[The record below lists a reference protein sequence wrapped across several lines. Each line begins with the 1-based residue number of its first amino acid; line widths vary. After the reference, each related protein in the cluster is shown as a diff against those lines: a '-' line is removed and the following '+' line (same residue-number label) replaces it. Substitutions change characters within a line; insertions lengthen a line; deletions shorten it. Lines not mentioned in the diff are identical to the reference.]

1 MNIRLSLAQTN
12 IVFLF
17 TFSLGFKVLELLIFL
32 LSFLSGF
39 DNGSKNYKAK
49 INWFEREFYKSA
61 TYCFLKEDWSHTDVD
76 IIFLLT
82 LITLLLQNA
91 ASIINVILHKLFHF

>member
-39 DNGSKNYKAK
+39 DNGPKNYKAK
-49 INWFEREFYKSA
+49 QKLTS
-61 TYCFLKEDWSHTDVD
+61 LKEDFTSQQ
-76 IIFLLT
+76 
-82 LITLLLQNA
+82 LIA
-91 ASIINVILHKLFHF
+91 F

>member
-39 DNGSKNYKAK
+39 DNGSTPKNYKAK
-49 INWFEREFYKSA
+49 QKL
-61 TYCFLKEDWSHTDVD
+61 TGLKENFTSQQ
-76 IIFLLT
+76 
-82 LITLLLQNA
+82 LIA
-91 ASIINVILHKLFHF
+91 F

>member
-39 DNGSKNYKAK
+39 DNGSNNRQNKN
-49 INWFEREFYKSA
+49 
-61 TYCFLKEDWSHTDVD
+61 
-76 IIFLLT
+76 
-82 LITLLLQNA
+82 
-91 ASIINVILHKLFHF
+91 

>member
-1 MNIRLSLAQTN
+1 MNIRLSLAQT
-12 IVFLF
+12 VFLF

-49 INWFEREFYKSA
+49 QKL
-61 TYCFLKEDWSHTDVD
+61 TGLKENFTSQQ
-76 IIFLLT
+76 
-82 LITLLLQNA
+82 LIA
-91 ASIINVILHKLFHF
+91 F

>member
-32 LSFLSGF
+32 FSFLSGF

-49 INWFEREFYKSA
+49 QKL
-61 TYCFLKEDWSHTDVD
+61 TGLKENFTSQQ
-76 IIFLLT
+76 
-82 LITLLLQNA
+82 LIA
-91 ASIINVILHKLFHF
+91 F